1 MQNETA
7 FGTTPLKYG
16 RLVIELLQ
24 QKGCNRIKTRD
35 EELTCCCPF
44 HEDENPSFGINLTS
58 GAYQCFACNEK
69 GSITDFIAKMKN
81 ISNKEAWQE
90 LRDQGLADVIYL
102 GYTIEDF
109 AQEKHFKVKF
119 LQQFNITTSEDE
131 MSVSIPYYDENSQL
145 VRTRYRNNP
154 NNEPRFYW
162 DSQGSS
168 TTLYGLWAIN
178 QYKNDYIVLVEGE
191 TDALTLWLYGI
202 QCFGVPGAKNFKKEY
217 AKYFEKF
224 DKIYIHSEE
233 DERC

>member
-16 RLVIELLQ
+16 KLVIELLQ

-58 GAYQCFACNEK
+58 GAYKCFACDEK
-69 GSITDFIAKMKN
+69 GSIVNFIAKMKN

-90 LRDQGLADVIYL
+90 LRNLGLVDGIYL

-109 AQEKHFKVKF
+109 AQEKHFEVKF
-119 LQQFNITTSEDE
+119 LQQFNITTSENG
-131 MSVSIPYYDENSQL
+131 MNVSIPYYDENSQL

-162 DSQGSS
+162 GPRQ
-168 TTLYGLWAIN
+168 
-178 QYKNDYIVLVEGE
+178 
-191 TDALTLWLYGI
+191 
-202 QCFGVPGAKNFKKEY
+202 
-217 AKYFEKF
+217 
-224 DKIYIHSEE
+224 
-233 DERC
+233 